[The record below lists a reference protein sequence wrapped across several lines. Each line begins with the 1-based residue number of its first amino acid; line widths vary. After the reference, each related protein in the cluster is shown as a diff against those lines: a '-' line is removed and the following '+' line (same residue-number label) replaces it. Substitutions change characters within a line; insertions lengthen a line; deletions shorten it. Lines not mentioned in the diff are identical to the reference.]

1 VGLDRI
7 NFKKANALLL
17 LCLVLFATIGQA
29 DQPLDKVSLQLNW
42 KYQFEF
48 AGFIMAKEKGFY
60 EEEGLDVELLE
71 YYGDTQVANTVLDRQ
86 ANYGLL
92 NSSVAIAEKKIL
104 PTVLM
109 ATYLQQSPLVIIAQ
123 KNIKH
128 PKDLIGKKLMGTE
141 EQLSLSP
148 LALMLDYFSVN
159 KRNTQFVP
167 HSFSIKDFAKHKV
180 DAITAFKTNE
190 VFELDQQG
198 IEYNILDPHDY
209 GFSTTVLNLFTSFP
223 EATNHPER
231 TRKFIA
237 ASNKGWAYAI
247 EHPDETIQVIIEKY
261 SSKKSVEALKFEA
274 TVIKKL
280 MLLDFFTIGEANKD
294 LSLRLVKQLKY
305 SGLLMESEQLGAFL
319 FKDVVDE
326 FSLNN
331 DFTEEQL
338 QYLHAKKKITMC
350 VNPQWMPF
358 EAIEGAK
365 HIGIAAD
372 VIKGFEKLL
381 PVPIVL
387 NVTDSWASSIAKAK
401 TRECDIF
408 SLVAETSERLKYM
421 SFTKPYLTLPVVLA
435 TKVTEPFIANLTEI
449 KSRPVGIVKGYAIAE
464 KLRNSMPGINIV
476 DVESIS
482 DGLERV
488 RRGELYGYIGNLMAI
503 SNSIQKEFTGQLKVS
518 ARLKE
523 DISLGL
529 STRNDEPL
537 LNDIFSIL
545 VETVD
550 EESLQPIYNKWVVVQ
565 QNETIDYGFIWKL
578 GLAFLLISFL
588 YLYHYL
594 HNRRL
599 KQELIK
605 LSTTDKLTGL
615 DNRLKTDEL
624 LLKRQE
630 DLKRYDVDT
639 SIILLDIDFFKKV
652 NDQYGHLAG
661 DGVLV
666 EFSQILTHN
675 VRVTDSVG
683 RWGGEEFLIICPNV
697 DVKAATLLAEKI
709 LDKVRAHSFVGVGLI
724 TASAGVSGF
733 SKTLSVTDVLGLADK
748 ALYQSKVSGRD
759 RVVAT

>member
-1 VGLDRI
+1 MGLECI
-7 NFKKANALLL
+7 NFKKAKAVLL
-17 LCLVLFATIGQA
+17 LCLVLFSTIGQA
-29 DQPLDKVSLQLNW
+29 GQPLDKVSLQLNW

-60 EEEGLDVELLE
+60 EDEGLDVELLE
-71 YYGDTQVANTVLDRQ
+71 YQENTQIVNAVLGQQ
-86 ANYGLL
+86 AKYGLL
-92 NSSVAIAEKKIL
+92 NSSIAIAEKKIL

-109 ATYLQQSPLVIIAQ
+109 ATYLQQSPLVIVAS

-128 PKDLIGKKLMGTE
+128 PADLIGKKLMGAE
-141 EQLSLSP
+141 EELRFGL

-159 KRNTQFVP
+159 KRNTQFIP
-167 HSFSIKDFAKHKV
+167 HSFSIKDFAEHKV
-180 DAITAFKTNE
+180 DAMTAYNTNE
-190 VFELDQQG
+190 VFELDRQG
-198 IEYNILDPHDY
+198 IEYNTLDPQDY
-209 GFSTTVLNLFTSFP
+209 GFSITALNLFTSFP

-231 TRKFIA
+231 ARKFIA
-237 ASNKGWAYAI
+237 ASNKGWRYAI
-247 EHPDETIQVIIEKY
+247 DHPDEAVQVIIKQY

-274 TVIKKL
+274 AVVKKL
-280 MLLDFFTIGEANKD
+280 MLLDFFEIGEANKD
-294 LSLRLVKQLKY
+294 LSLRLVKQLKKA
-305 SGLLMESEQLGAFL
+305 GLLMESEQLGAFL
-319 FKDVVDE
+319 FKDVVDD

-338 QYLHAKKKITMC
+338 LYLNAKKEITMC
-350 VNPQWMPF
+350 VDPQWMPF
-358 EAIEGAK
+358 EGIEGAK

-381 PVPIVL
+381 PIPIVL
-387 NVTDSWASSIAKAK
+387 NVTDSWASSIAKGK

-408 SLVAETSERLKYM
+408 SLVAETPERLEFM
-421 SFTKPYLTLPVVLA
+421 DFTKPYLTLPVVLA
-435 TKVTEPFIANLTEI
+435 TKVTKPFIANLTQI
-449 KSRPVGIVKGYAIAE
+449 KSRPVGVVKGYAIAE

-476 DVESIS
+476 DVESIN

-488 RRGELYGYIGNLMAI
+488 RRGELYGYIDNLMTI

-523 DISLGL
+523 NLSLGL

-545 VETVD
+545 VKTVD
-550 EESLQPIYNKWVVVQ
+550 EEKLQPIYNKWVVVE
-565 QNETIDYGFIWKL
+565 QNETIDYGVIWKL

-599 KQELIK
+599 KKELIK

-615 DNRLKTDEL
+615 ENRLKTDEL
-624 LLKRQE
+624 LLKRME
-630 DLKRYDVDT
+630 DLKRYEVDT

-709 LDKVRAHSFVGVGLI
+709 LDKVRAHSFDGVGLI